1 MGLAAQISCTEASQ
15 KINSSDHGIIPSA
28 PPPESPDTAE
38 SKLSTSNCQ
47 ENNILSPSSDMASTN
62 VQDKDV
68 VHDGLLNENLVL
80 EPETTGELPLT

>member
-38 SKLSTSNCQ
+38 SKLSTSNRQ
-47 ENNILSPSSDMASTN
+47 EHNILSPSSDMALTN
-62 VQDKDV
+62 VPDKDV
-68 VHDGLLNENLVL
+68 VHDGILNENLVL